1 MESDPAEGAAAV
13 RAALARYDDA
23 LLRTV
28 TARLFKPRSH
38 WPADEL
44 IDRAV
49 ENLANPPV
57 IDRRLKELPPA
68 CRNVLAAVGLS
79 RHYEWPVGQLLA
91 LLATLGHSEGLAPI
105 HALLD
110 AGLAVPVASADG
122 KPFRQ
127 WEDWLGAAPTTAR
140 LFVPPAVA
148 ERAARDGCGLPELP
162 GKRFDPNVVH
172 AADGLEWVLR
182 LGVLWQQL
190 RATPIR
196 LTQANALFKRDLTR
210 LQADPLLAAPLPHP
224 AVEVPEAGVLA
235 LSMGMATGLFPVR
248 DGTLTAGPFPAAW
261 DAGLV
266 PAIADL
272 WAALPDT
279 THWDPRRGYFL
290 AEGGEPFPTV
300 ALPALLLL
308 AAQPEGVWTHPLDV
322 AEYLFPKHPSWAA
335 VVGDEEAG
343 ESWLEVM
350 FLGWA
355 AHLRLV
361 EAAQDG
367 EGWWVRLTGLGRH
380 LLAGRPAPD
389 LGHPFPRCLVVQ
401 PNGDVVA
408 YRQGLT
414 AGLVGKLSRFADWK
428 MIGPACT
435 LGLSAESVY
444 RGLESGLTLGDISAV
459 LHQHNAH
466 PVPANVL
473 DLVRHWA
480 GKRDRITVH
489 TAATL
494 LEFTTPADLEAAV
507 ARGLVTEK
515 LTDRMGVAHGE
526 IDYKHFRLLGNRDYE
541 AKPQRCDVHG
551 GRGRLR
557 LAARSRAGAPGRA
570 GARGRPGAA
579 LPDHPGHGPLGPGPG
594 DNPGRGGGVER
605 QPLRRPA
612 VGERPPA
619 VRRRRRGGRG
629 AAAAAGLDVA
639 VRGGRGRGLSVARDR
654 RPAGRPARPDR
665 GLGPGRERGRTPRAP
680 RRDRGR
686 SPAGVAAVNC
696 PRSSPSAAWPG
707 PARPSVPAPGPS
719 TGRSPRRTAKTPG
732 SRSRCSPRS
741 TRSG

>member
-541 AKPQRCDVHG
+541 AKPQRCVTFAPDGVTFTVDVAAAD
-551 GRGRLR
+551 LLLEAELAR
-557 LAARSRAGAPGRA
+557 LAEPVPGAGPERRYRITPATARSARDQGITLAEVEEWSASRCGGPLSASARLLFAGAA
-570 GARGRPGAA
+570 GAAGELRRRLVLT
-579 LPDHPGHGPLGPGPG
+579 LPSEAVADGVCQWPETADLLDDRLGPTAVSVPEENAAELLARLAGI
-594 DNPGRGGGVER
+594 GVEV
-605 QPLRRPA
+605 RP
-612 VGERPPA
+612 E
-619 VRRRRRGGRG
+619 
-629 AAAAAGLDVA
+629 
-639 VRGGRGRGLSVARDR
+639 
-654 RPAGRPARPDR
+654 
-665 GLGPGRERGRTPRAP
+665 
-680 RRDRGR
+680 
-686 SPAGVAAVNC
+686 
-696 PRSSPSAAWPG
+696 
-707 PARPSVPAPGPS
+707 
-719 TGRSPRRTAKTPG
+719 
-732 SRSRCSPRS
+732 
-741 TRSG
+741 